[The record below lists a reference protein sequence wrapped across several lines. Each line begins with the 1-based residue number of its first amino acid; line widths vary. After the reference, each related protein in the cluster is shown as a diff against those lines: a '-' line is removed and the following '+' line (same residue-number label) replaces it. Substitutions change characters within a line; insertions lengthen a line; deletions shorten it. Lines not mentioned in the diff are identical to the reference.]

1 MDGILRHRDRM
12 GHAPAPERDQIA
24 RNPLP
29 AEQTSPFGRANPRP
43 REHPSWH
50 DHVVTLPAA
59 HVVTDLARTG
69 ALRAAINLGNPLLA
83 QGTPEAPSG
92 VTVDLAREVGRR
104 LGVPVRFVCFDA
116 ARKSFEAMREGH
128 ADICFLAIEPARM
141 DEVAFTAPYVIIEG
155 VFVVPDDSE
164 ISTPAEVDRDGVR
177 VGVKQGSAYDL
188 YLSRT
193 LQCAEVVR
201 GNEGVDVFR
210 ELGLEVGAG
219 IRQPAAAWVGRN
231 PGFRVVTERFM
242 EIQQAVGTTR
252 NRGTDTVRFL
262 TATVEEL
269 KASGFVE
276 DALHRS
282 GQAGATVAPLAD
294 DP

>member
-1 MDGILRHRDRM
+1 M
-12 GHAPAPERDQIA
+12 
-24 RNPLP
+24 
-29 AEQTSPFGRANPRP
+29 
-43 REHPSWH
+43 
-50 DHVVTLPAA
+50 TLPAA
-59 HVVTDLARTG
+59 DVETDLAPTG
-69 ALRAAINLGNPLLA
+69 VLRASINLGNPLLA

-92 VTVDLAREVGRR
+92 VTVDIAREVGRR

-116 ARKSFEAMREGH
+116 ARKSFEAIREGH

-141 DEVAFTAPYVIIEG
+141 DEVAFTAPYVLIEG

-210 ELGLEVGAG
+210 EFGLEAGAG
-219 IRQPAAAWVGRN
+219 IRRPATEWAARN
-231 PGFRVVTERFM
+231 PGFRVVAERFM
-242 EIQQAVGTTR
+242 EIQQALGTTR
-252 NRGTDTVRFL
+252 DRTADTLRFL
-262 TATVEEL
+262 AATIEDL
-269 KASGFVE
+269 KANGFVA
-276 DALHRS
+276 DALRRS
-282 GQAGATVAPLAD
+282 GQAGATVASLSKRH
-294 DP
+294 